1 MSVYHKI
8 DLLPFF
14 AHFDLRHVLR
24 EITKACG
31 RSVAAL
37 KASVGI
43 LPSQLHSL
51 SKSPSLQFSQSSVV
65 SVFCCL
71 SLLLPQ
77 SSAASVFCCLS
88 LLPINS
94 LPNALLPTDQPP
106 SQVIFRQGV
115 TDTDSADR
123 ADNGLFQG
131 ELTAVEAST
140 SVGILPIRSLMGS
153 LFIPLTSPQE
163 PFCR

>member
-65 SVFCCL
+65 
-71 SLLLPQ
+71 
-77 SSAASVFCCLS
+77 SVFCCLS

>member
-1 MSVYHKI
+1 MSAYHKI

-31 RSVAAL
+31 RSVAAQ

-65 SVFCCL
+65 
-71 SLLLPQ
+71 
-77 SSAASVFCCLS
+77 SVFCCLS

>member
-1 MSVYHKI
+1 
-8 DLLPFF
+8 
-14 AHFDLRHVLR
+14 VLR

-51 SKSPSLQFSQSSVV
+51 SKSPSLQFSQSSVFSVFSCLSLQLSQSSVV

>member
-65 SVFCCL
+65 SVFSCL

-77 SSAASVFCCLS
+77 SSAHQFPAERSVANGPAPQPS
-88 LLPINS
+88 H
-94 LPNALLPTDQPP
+94 LPTG
-106 SQVIFRQGV
+106 RH
-115 TDTDSADR
+115 
-123 ADNGLFQG
+123 
-131 ELTAVEAST
+131 
-140 SVGILPIRSLMGS
+140 
-153 LFIPLTSPQE
+153 
-163 PFCR
+163 